1 MKPKPMKKTIFLL
14 FILTLLLNPFL
25 HAQENYGPFTE
36 AQYKKQAYAEGS
48 SELSQSYVFIGM
60 YKQALIEE
68 EKYRGRIG
76 EFISNSKVLEA
87 KNAYHYIFNA
97 IKKNDIVILN
107 ECHNIPMNRIVFSN
121 IIDSLKNLGV
131 NAVFLESL
139 GYSANDSIYNTNKNS
154 DARWGYYGIENAFK
168 QVYQKLI
175 QNKLQ
180 ICSYEVSHDDLD
192 TMTIKGNIYIVA
204 KNDTKWFPI
213 KADAYIL
220 SKFLSKDEWGWDKRE
235 VEQGL
240 KIYQKLKRNDIKKTF
255 IYCGYAHAWR
265 REGNDMVDVLEHLLN
280 KKVYTIDQT
289 VMNERENKKLE
300 LPLYTKF
307 ATADYPVVII
317 DEQKTPLHTISIDEN
332 KPSDKTVDLVIA
344 APKSVYINNRPTWLE
359 ADGTRKRYALSTFMD
374 VNQYD
379 DFLVMVYDPEKL
391 KKKTEPIPDDV
402 FQVIGSG
409 KEYDVIVEPG
419 KQYQLRVIKDGK
431 TIINKIIDVK

>member
-1 MKPKPMKKTIFLL
+1 MKKIVFLFVTCML
-14 FILTLLLNPFL
+14 SKSLL

-36 AQYKKQAYAEGS
+36 AQYKKQVYAEGS
-48 SELSQSYVFIGM
+48 ADLSQAYTFIGM

-68 EKYRGRIG
+68 EKYGGRIG
-76 EFISNSKVLEA
+76 ELISSSKVLEA
-87 KNAYHYIFNA
+87 KNAYPYICDA
-97 IKKNDIVILN
+97 IRKNDIVILN
-107 ECHNIPMNRIVFSN
+107 ECHNIPINRIVFSN

-131 NAVFLESL
+131 NTVFLESL
-139 GYSANDSIYNTNKNS
+139 EYSVNDTMYNTNKNA
-154 DARWGYYGIENAFK
+154 DARWGYYGVENAFR
-168 QVYQKLI
+168 QVYSKLK

-180 ICSYEVSHDDLD
+180 ISSYEVSHNDLD
-192 TMTIKGNIYIVA
+192 TMTIRGNIYIIA

-220 SKFLSKDEWGWDKRE
+220 SKFLSKDERGWDKRE

-240 KIYQKLKRNDIKKTF
+240 KIYQKLERNDIKKAF

-265 REGNDMVDVLEHLLN
+265 QKGNDMVDVLEHLLN

-289 VMNERENKKLE
+289 VMNEHENKKVE

-317 DEQKTPLHTISIDEN
+317 DEQKNPLHTISVDEN

-359 ADGTRKRYALSTFMD
+359 ANGTRKRYALSKFMD
-374 VNQYD
+374 VSQYS
-379 DFLVMVYDPEKL
+379 DFLVMVYDPEEL
-391 KKKTEPIPDDV
+391 KKKTEHIPNDV
-402 FQVIGSG
+402 FQVIGTG
-409 KEYDVIVEPG
+409 KEYEIIVEPG
-419 KQYQLRVIKDGK
+419 KQYQFRVVKDD
-431 TIINKIIDVK
+431 KILIDKMIDVN